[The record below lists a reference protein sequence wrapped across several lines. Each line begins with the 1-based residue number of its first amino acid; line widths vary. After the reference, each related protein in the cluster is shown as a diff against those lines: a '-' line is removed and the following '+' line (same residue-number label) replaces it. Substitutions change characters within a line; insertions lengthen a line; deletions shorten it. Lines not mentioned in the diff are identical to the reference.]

1 MQTVK
6 QSSEWIV
13 LTGGLFQERQLGRE
27 RAEIRCPFYL
37 YLGESELRYGLLAR
51 LNTGRALG
59 KSAQWGDVTKMH
71 VAFRRSTRGAP
82 RPQDLPRSGVIPGR
96 TRRPDDK
103 DPGFTP
109 PRLENKSAT
118 ATPSPRAGGV
128 EKVGVFAGQD
138 TSLQIL

>member
-1 MQTVK
+1 MNGL
-6 QSSEWIV
+6 SSLGACSKKGSW
-13 LTGGLFQERQLGRE
+13 GGSG
-27 RAEIRCPFYL
+27 AEIRCPCYL
-37 YLGESELRYGLLAR
+37 YLGESELRYGLLAQ

-96 TRRPDDK
+96 TRRPDNK
-103 DPGFTP
+103 DTGFTP
-109 PRLENKSAT
+109 PCLENKSAT

-138 TSLQIL
+138 TRLQIL